1 MLSSQIPV
9 RHIEENKNVPMY
21 NTSIPCQSAGVF
33 RSFLF
38 SLIFFYDLI
47 YSIYSGNL
55 VVSMRPLSSRDAI
68 RAVELTSR
76 FPRVHGSPIHI
87 GDPVLIFFI

>member
-1 MLSSQIPV
+1 MFQCIIPQYHVNQLEFLGLFFFLS
-9 RHIEENKNVPMY
+9 
-21 NTSIPCQSAGVF
+21 F
-33 RSFLF
+33 
-38 SLIFFYDLI
+38 FFYDLI
-47 YSIYSGNL
+47 HSIYSGNL